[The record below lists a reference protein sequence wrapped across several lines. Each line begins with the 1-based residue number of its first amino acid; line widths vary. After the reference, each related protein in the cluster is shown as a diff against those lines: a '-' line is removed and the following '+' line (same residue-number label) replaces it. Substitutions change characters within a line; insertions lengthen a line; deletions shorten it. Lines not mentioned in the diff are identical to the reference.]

1 MARLQAHLHLRL
13 SVHSLQKSAS
23 VSREELCISVLQ
35 ACDRRRGQSCS
46 GTLTSQPRRVRD
58 LNPCAPEHVYRYGW
72 YTQTFYLHPSQNRVK
87 LLFHRDHHASSTSLP
102 SASIPHQSMLY
113 GFLRTVR
120 VHGLLPISSS
130 CILMVRL
137 GELIASAGDGT
148 FDIVTTVGILSYNFM

>member
-1 MARLQAHLHLRL
+1 
-13 SVHSLQKSAS
+13 
-23 VSREELCISVLQ
+23 
-35 ACDRRRGQSCS
+35 
-46 GTLTSQPRRVRD
+46 
-58 LNPCAPEHVYRYGW
+58 
-72 YTQTFYLHPSQNRVK
+72 
-87 LLFHRDHHASSTSLP
+87 
-102 SASIPHQSMLY
+102 MLY